1 MLGYL
6 GDDCPYHDY
15 SEGEQWG
22 RDLIYPDVYIYI

>member
-6 GDDCPYHDY
+6 GDDSPYHDY

-22 RDLIYPDVYIYI
+22 RYNLPIYIYI